1 MELHLLAFVVVVA
14 LIRYSSIL
22 YLFYTTSNLF
32 YIFYIYTIIRDAK
45 NTPDALFWFYA

>member
-32 YIFYIYTIIRDAK
+32 YIFFFYIYTIIRDAK
-45 NTPDALFWFYA
+45 NTPDALF